1 MDLNTPRNLKAP
13 KSGNTRRTCPTGRAD
28 LHSLPPKFLS
38 GENPRNQTKKRQRI
52 PLTSNASHWHARTK
66 GLIHLI
72 PDIDEVSPHVG
83 PFEDNPSATPVRG
96 MDDTWGQG
104 IIAPHASLGADFSCP
119 CLRGFTTPG
128 QGITCMLHLRDT
140 DAPTEALWEGGPM
153 ESA

>member
-1 MDLNTPRNLKAP
+1 LKAP
-13 KSGNTRRTCPTGRAD
+13 KSGNANLPLRGRAD
-28 LHSLPPKFLS
+28 PHSLPRLKSFS

-66 GLIHLI
+66 GPIHLI

-128 QGITCMLHLRDT
+128 QGIPCMLHLRNT
-140 DAPTEALWEGGPM
+140 DAPTEARRPRMGPGEGGPM